1 MRKVVRVTVLSALL
15 ASMVSG
21 SVFASDNA
29 PEALPEL
36 NPEGQHK
43 VAAKRISD
51 LFTRAHYKEIQLN
64 DSTSEMIFDRYL
76 RSLDANKSVF
86 LASDIE
92 QLRKFKDDFDE
103 ANPLSSIGALIS
115 QFAPMLPKNI
125 QPLLQDPQTM
135 KYVEK
140 LVKDNPDKVNEL
152 IQKFVKSPKKN
163 DKIPDSDIMSI

>member
-115 QFAPMLPKNI
+115 QFAPMLPKN
-125 QPLLQDPQTM
+125 
-135 KYVEK
+135 
-140 LVKDNPDKVNEL
+140 
-152 IQKFVKSPKKN
+152 KST
-163 DKIPDSDIMSI
+163 

>member
-1 MRKVVRVTVLSALL
+1 MIEYIILIAVIAAGVMGIIITKN
-15 ASMVSG
+15 MFG
-21 SVFASDNA
+21 SNEIHGKLKNRYLEYIDNL
-29 PEALPEL
+29 EKDNKKLK
-36 NPEGQHK
+36 G
-43 VAAKRISD
+43 
-51 LFTRAHYKEIQLN
+51 QLN
-64 DSTSEMIFDRYL
+64 KMKQGVSIS
-76 RSLDANKSVF
+76 
-86 LASDIE
+86 
-92 QLRKFKDDFDE
+92 KDDFDE